1 MKKRRW
7 LVSLAALL
15 VLAAAGGGIAWTL
28 AGRGSRTAAETLEAY
43 TEALNQREYGTMYRL
58 LDEESRRETDEETL
72 RKETERSM
80 RESKRRIS
88 RWRFSVREMRTEPAE
103 EPRRV

>member
-28 AGRGSRTAAETLEAY
+28 ADRGSRTAAETLEAY

-58 LDEESRRETDEETL
+58 LDEESRRETDEETF
-72 RKETERSM
+72 TERSM

-88 RWRFSVREMRTEPAE
+88 WWRFSVREMRTEPAE

>member
-43 TEALNQREYGTMYRL
+43 TEALNQREY
-58 LDEESRRETDEETL
+58 
-72 RKETERSM
+72 
-80 RESKRRIS
+80 
-88 RWRFSVREMRTEPAE
+88 
-103 EPRRV
+103 